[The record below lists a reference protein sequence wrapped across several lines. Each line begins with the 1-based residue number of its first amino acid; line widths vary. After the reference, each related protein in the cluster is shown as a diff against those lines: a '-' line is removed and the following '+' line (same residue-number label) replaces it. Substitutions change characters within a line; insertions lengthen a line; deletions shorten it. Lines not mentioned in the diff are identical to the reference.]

1 MGIPHRMYCNPS
13 ISLAHHM
20 KLYLTL
26 VVAVA
31 LSVGGCGKKDEPRP
45 VASQPSVTKPE
56 DSKAAVA
63 PTPPLPASDAPKSSE
78 VPLPQPGQAND
89 HSSPAFKGGGVPDKK
104 K

>member
-1 MGIPHRMYCNPS
+1 
-13 ISLAHHM
+13 M
-20 KLYLTL
+20 KRYLIL

-45 VASQPSVTKPE
+45 VPSKPSVIKPE
-56 DSKAAVA
+56 DSKASVI
-63 PTPPLPASDAPKSSE
+63 PTPPPPSSDAPKSSE